1 MITKI
6 TLINVQYDNS
16 LQKNRKV
23 KGNSQ
28 LKKIDRS
35 IVPISVQVFKKVKY
49 NLRIYERERTDGR
62 E

>member
-28 LKKIDRS
+28 LKK
-35 IVPISVQVFKKVKY
+35 
-49 NLRIYERERTDGR
+49 
-62 E
+62 